1 MDDYISKP
9 VNPKELNDMVQRWA
23 GKKVLRPPTP
33 TVVPVAAIRREAPV
47 DLKPLRELTGGD
59 SDFEREIIDLFLDD
73 TALRLGR
80 LKEAVAGGNSTEVE
94 AEAHSIKGASANMGA
109 EHFRKLAQTL
119 EFKGKKDASPEGA
132 EQVLA
137 DLESEFENVKRF
149 FRENC

>member
-1 MDDYISKP
+1 M
-9 VNPKELNDMVQRWA
+9 N
-23 GKKVLRPPTP
+23 GKSS
-33 TVVPVAAIRREAPV
+33 I
-47 DLKPLRELTGGD
+47 
-59 SDFEREIIDLFLDD
+59 FFLDD

-119 EFKGKKDASPEGA
+119 EFKAKKNGSLEGA